1 MINIKKKQK
10 KIIIFNPSIEDGGVE
25 KNLYIITNYLV
36 NKKFDVDLISS
47 DLNKK
52 KKFLSKTNFIHS
64 NLFVKKN
71 SGRYIKYI
79 SCLISLIRKIIV
91 DKNCIILSFQAN
103 IYCVIVCWIFN
114 IKIIARLNTA
124 PQGWDHNFWKNKI
137 YSYFIKKAHV
147 CIVNSVSFKKEVDKR
162 YGTNAVL
169 IHNPFEFKEI
179 ANLSIKKIKYKY
191 PKNKINLISVGRLT
205 AQKDQMT
212 LIKSLTKVKNKNK
225 FFLTIIGKGQKEK
238 ELKKFTREN
247 NLNSCVKFLGYKIN
261 PFPYIKMAD
270 IFILSSK
277 YEGSPNVLI
286 EAQFLKK
293 YIISTNCP
301 TGPREILKGYKNSK
315 LFDVGDFR
323 KLALLIESFK
333 KNTRS
338 KNLTFFSGL
347 NKYKANRS
355 CEKYIKVIQS
365 MIQHNNYQ

>member
-71 SGRYIKYI
+71 SGRYIKYV

-91 DKNCIILSFQAN
+91 DRNCIILSFQAN
-103 IYCVIVCWIFN
+103 IYCVIVCWLFN

-124 PQGWDHNFWKNKI
+124 PQGWDHNFWKSKI

-147 CIVNSVSFKKEVDKR
+147 SIVNSVSFKKEVDKR

-247 NLNSCVKFLGYKIN
+247 NLNSCVKFLGYKKN
-261 PFPYIKMAD
+261 PFPYIKIAD

-293 YIISTNCP
+293 HIISTDCP
-301 TGPREILKGYKNSK
+301 TGPKEILKGYKNSK
-315 LFDVGDFR
+315 LFSVSDYG
-323 KLALLIESFK
+323 KLAFLIENYK
-333 KNTRS
+333 KTSRS
-338 KNLTFFSGL
+338 ENSTFFSGL
-347 NKYKANRS
+347 SKYEKNYN
-355 CEKYIKVIQS
+355 CNKYIKVIQS
-365 MIQHNNYQ
+365 LN